1 MKVNY
6 KLSEALTQ
14 YVAPKGYY
22 VRMDKNYVATVRNLQ
37 EFINYIENNS
47 VDMEVFGQIQEKDM
61 LAHPE
66 FKYALN
72 EIIAE
77 VKGGFKVFNGE
88 FKHQFIQC
96 TDDNETISIRT
107 NAGRLIT
114 ICIMEKFGQCA
125 DVKYHD
131 KEKFSAIQFDGGATA
146 KRDEMTLLTI
156 PFNKIK

>member
-22 VRMDKNYVATVRNLQ
+22 VRMDRNYVATVRNLQ
-37 EFINYIENNS
+37 EFINYIESNS
-47 VDMEVFGQIQEKDM
+47 IDMEVFGQIHDKDM
-61 LAHPE
+61 SAHHE

-107 NAGRLIT
+107 SAGRLIT

-131 KEKFSAIQFDGGATA
+131 KEKFSAIRFDGGASA
-146 KRDEMTLLTI
+146 KSNEMTLLTI
-156 PFNKIK
+156 PFNK